1 MQLWLGVIFVPQM
14 EECSHKA
21 ERVRNN
27 TKFSLTALNGTLPTL
42 TFITFTYIHHIY
54 IRPSISPISVCL
66 IILIVL
72 SLEVLL

>member
-1 MQLWLGVIFVPQM
+1 MQLWPGVIFVPQM

-42 TFITFTYIHHIY
+42 YYLTYIHPIY